1 MIKKIFKITSDIL
14 LYCFIFLGIITII
27 ITLSSKKDIDGAT
40 NIFNYQLRLVITDSM
55 DKCSETNVSKYKI
68 KSIPKNSLVLIKK
81 IKDDDYKKIK
91 EGDVLTFRYL
101 YTEQVTITH
110 RVKSIVEKEAGGYI
124 IELVG
129 DNKTGESELLVQTI
143 DTSIEESPN
152 YIIGEVVYTSII
164 IGFILN
170 MLKSSLGIV
179 FIIIIPSFIIILLE
193 IIKIINITIIEKRKL
208 AERKANEKEQEIL
221 ELKKK
226 LKEMENKGI

>member
-14 LYCFIFLGIITII
+14 LYCFIFLGLITII

-81 IKDDDYKKIK
+81 IEDNDYKKIK

-110 RVKSIVEKEAGGYI
+110 RVKSIVEKETGGYI

-193 IIKIINITIIEKRKL
+193 VIKIINITMIEKRKL
-208 AERKANEKEQEIL
+208 AERKANEKEQEII

-226 LKEMENKGI
+226 LKEMENRGI

>member
-14 LYCFIFLGIITII
+14 LYCFIFLGLITII
-27 ITLSSKKDIDGAT
+27 ITLSSKKEIDGAT

-55 DKCSETNVSKYKI
+55 AKCSETNVSKYKI

-81 IKDDDYKKIK
+81 IKDNDYKKIK

-110 RVKSIVEKEAGGYI
+110 RVKSIVEKDTGGYI

-193 IIKIINITIIEKRKL
+193 VIKIINITIIEKRKL

>member
-14 LYCFIFLGIITII
+14 LYCFIFLGLITII

-55 DKCSETNVSKYKI
+55 AKCSETNVSKYKI

-81 IKDDDYKKIK
+81 IKDNDYKKIK

-110 RVKSIVEKEAGGYI
+110 RVKSIVEKDTGGYI

-193 IIKIINITIIEKRKL
+193 VIKIINVTVIENRKL

>member
-14 LYCFIFLGIITII
+14 LYCFIFLGLITII

-55 DKCSETNVSKYKI
+55 AKCSETNVSKYKI

-81 IKDDDYKKIK
+81 IEDNAYKKIK

-110 RVKSIVEKEAGGYI
+110 RVKSIVEKDTGGYI

-193 IIKIINITIIEKRKL
+193 VIKIINITIIEKRKL

>member
-1 MIKKIFKITSDIL
+1 MIKKIFKILSDIL
-14 LYCFIFLGIITII
+14 LYCFIFLGLMTII
-27 ITLSSKKDIDGAT
+27 ITLSSKKDSDGAT

-81 IKDDDYKKIK
+81 IKDNDYKKIK

-110 RVKSIVEKEAGGYI
+110 RVKSINEKDTGGYI

-193 IIKIINITIIEKRKL
+193 VIKIINMTIIEKRKL

-226 LKEMENKGI
+226 LREMESKGI

>member
-14 LYCFIFLGIITII
+14 LYCFIFLGLITII

-55 DKCSETNVSKYKI
+55 AKCSETNVSKYKI

-81 IKDDDYKKIK
+81 IEDNDYKKIK

-110 RVKSIVEKEAGGYI
+110 RVKSIVEKDTGGYI

-193 IIKIINITIIEKRKL
+193 VIKIINITIIEKRKL

>member
-14 LYCFIFLGIITII
+14 LYCFIFLGLITII

-55 DKCSETNVSKYKI
+55 AKCSETNVSKYKI

-81 IKDDDYKKIK
+81 IEDNDYKKIK

-110 RVKSIVEKEAGGYI
+110 RVKSIVEKDTGGYI

-129 DNKTGESELLVQTI
+129 DNKTSESELLVQTI

-179 FIIIIPSFIIILLE
+179 FIILIPSFIIILLE
-193 IIKIINITIIEKRKL
+193 VIKIINITIIEKRKL

>member
-14 LYCFIFLGIITII
+14 LYCFIFLGLITII

-40 NIFNYQLRLVITDSM
+40 NIFNYQLRLIITDSM
-55 DKCSETNVSKYKI
+55 AKCSETNVSKYKI

-81 IKDDDYKKIK
+81 IEDNDYKKIK

-110 RVKSIVEKEAGGYI
+110 RVKSIVEKDTGGYI

-179 FIIIIPSFIIILLE
+179 FIILIPSFIIILLE
-193 IIKIINITIIEKRKL
+193 VIKIINITIIEKRKL

>member
-1 MIKKIFKITSDIL
+1 MIKKIFKILSDIL
-14 LYCFIFLGIITII
+14 LYCFIFLGLITII
-27 ITLSSKKDIDGAT
+27 ITLSSKKDSDGAT

-81 IKDDDYKKIK
+81 IKDNDYKKIK

-110 RVKSIVEKEAGGYI
+110 RVKSIVEKDTGGYI

-193 IIKIINITIIEKRKL
+193 VIKIINMTIIEKRKL
-208 AERKANEKEQEIL
+208 AEKKANEKEQEIL

-226 LKEMENKGI
+226 IREIESKGI

>member
-14 LYCFIFLGIITII
+14 LYCFIFLGLITII

-81 IKDDDYKKIK
+81 IKDNDYKKIK

-110 RVKSIVEKEAGGYI
+110 RVKSIVEKDTGGYI

-179 FIIIIPSFIIILLE
+179 FIILIPSFIIILLE
-193 IIKIINITIIEKRKL
+193 VIKIINITIIEKRKL

>member
-14 LYCFIFLGIITII
+14 LYCFIFLGLITII

-81 IKDDDYKKIK
+81 IKDNDYKKIK

-110 RVKSIVEKEAGGYI
+110 RVKSIVEKDTGGYI

-193 IIKIINITIIEKRKL
+193 VIKIINITIIEKRKL

>member
-14 LYCFIFLGIITII
+14 LYCFIFLGLITII

-55 DKCSETNVSKYKI
+55 AKCSETNVSKYKI

-81 IKDDDYKKIK
+81 IEDNDYKKIK

-110 RVKSIVEKEAGGYI
+110 RVKSIVEKDTGGYI

-179 FIIIIPSFIIILLE
+179 FIILIPSFIIILLE
-193 IIKIINITIIEKRKL
+193 VIKIINITIIEKRKL